1 MFFVLLFL
9 SEPFVTKQTMLKLQS
24 FKISVVVSA
33 SLLTFYIVQKLFDI
47 EKDDILGSSG
57 RSREILV
64 DVQEIIRG
72 SMDSMKFNTSDMKSL
87 YPPLPS
93 IQNMKIPTSNNRW
106 QVISFRF
113 SLGVI
118 QQTTWTEFCHF
129 FTPLHPAWT
138 VFIPWA

>member
-1 MFFVLLFL
+1 
-9 SEPFVTKQTMLKLQS
+9 MLKLQS

-47 EKDDILGSSG
+47 EKDDILGSRG
-57 RSREILV
+57 RSREIVV

-93 IQNMKIPTSNNRW
+93 IQNMKIPTSNNR
-106 QVISFRF
+106 
-113 SLGVI
+113 
-118 QQTTWTEFCHF
+118 
-129 FTPLHPAWT
+129 
-138 VFIPWA
+138 

>member
-47 EKDDILGSSG
+47 EKDDILGSRG
-57 RSREILV
+57 RSREIVV

-72 SMDSMKFNTSDMKSL
+72 SMESMKFNTSDMKSL

-93 IQNMKIPTSNNRW
+93 IQNMKIPTSNNR
-106 QVISFRF
+106 
-113 SLGVI
+113 
-118 QQTTWTEFCHF
+118 
-129 FTPLHPAWT
+129 
-138 VFIPWA
+138 

>member
-1 MFFVLLFL
+1 
-9 SEPFVTKQTMLKLQS
+9 MLKLQS

-57 RSREILV
+57 RSREIVV

-93 IQNMKIPTSNNRW
+93 IQNMKIPTSNNR
-106 QVISFRF
+106 
-113 SLGVI
+113 
-118 QQTTWTEFCHF
+118 
-129 FTPLHPAWT
+129 
-138 VFIPWA
+138 

>member
-1 MFFVLLFL
+1 
-9 SEPFVTKQTMLKLQS
+9 MLKLQS

-47 EKDDILGSSG
+47 EKDDIMGSSD
-57 RSREILV
+57 RSGEILV
-64 DVQEIIRG
+64 DAQEIIRG
-72 SMDSMKFNTSDMKSL
+72 SMDSMKFNSSDLKSL

-118 QQTTWTEFCHF
+118 QQLRWQNFAIPPPLLCVEVEFY
-129 FTPLHPAWT
+129 
-138 VFIPWA
+138 VDIS